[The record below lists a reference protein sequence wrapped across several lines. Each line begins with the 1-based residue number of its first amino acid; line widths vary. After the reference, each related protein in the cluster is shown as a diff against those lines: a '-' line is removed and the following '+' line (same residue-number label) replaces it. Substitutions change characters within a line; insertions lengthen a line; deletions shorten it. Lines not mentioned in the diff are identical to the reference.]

1 MLLLVLLIR
10 SWFLTHGGSDHFRV
24 CVRRILRDFTHLST
38 GSKLFQLRDIGRG
51 RGAIRMDS
59 SADCRSAQALV
70 LSKLSES
77 LADGGNDSTFEHLGG
92 IADIP
97 ERR

>member
-1 MLLLVLLIR
+1 MAAQITFEFV
-10 SWFLTHGGSDHFRV
+10 SGVF
-24 CVRRILRDFTHLST
+24 CAILRT
-38 GSKLFQLRDIGRG
+38 FQQAASFFNCATLAGDAERFGW
-51 RGAIRMDS
+51 IR
-59 SADCRSAQALV
+59 RRTVGSAQALV